1 MILKCGCAN
10 MFDMKRQLI
19 PRYAYLPIVVC
30 IVWNT
35 LVYNMTRFFTN
46 KMPHYDFSIKLDSYI
61 PFVSSFVVIYILS
74 YVLWIIGFLVFAKE
88 SRSLCNELFAAE
100 FVCKTICL
108 FCFVIIPTTMTR
120 ANVPSGGVLNWLTN
134 AVYSLD
140 QPNNLFPSIHCM
152 ESWICFRGA
161 LRCKKV
167 HPMYSKVWFVL
178 AILICMSTVFVKQ
191 HVFVDIIGG
200 IVVAE
205 IGLFLSKKFNLGRAY
220 DVVRHKF
227 ITLVRFKKK
236 TNKVVM
242 KK

>member
-1 MILKCGCAN
+1 
-10 MFDMKRQLI
+10 MFDMKKQLI

-30 IVWNT
+30 LVWNT

-61 PFVSSFVVIYILS
+61 PFVSSFVVIYVLS

-88 SRSLCNELFAAE
+88 SRSLCNEFFAAE

-108 FCFVIIPTTMTR
+108 LCFVIIPTTMTR

-134 AVYSLD
+134 VVYSLD

-205 IGLFLSKKFNLGRAY
+205 IGLFLSKKFNLGRVY
-220 DVVRHKF
+220 DVVRYKF
-227 ITLVRFKKK
+227 ITLVRPKKK
-236 TNKVVM
+236 TNKVVL

>member
-1 MILKCGCAN
+1 
-10 MFDMKRQLI
+10 MFDMKKQLI

-30 IVWNT
+30 LVWNT

-61 PFVSSFVVIYILS
+61 PFVSSFVVIYVLS

-88 SRSLCNELFAAE
+88 SRSLCNEFFAAE

-108 FCFVIIPTTMTR
+108 LCFVIIPTTMTR

-167 HPMYSKVWFVL
+167 HSMYSKVWFVL

-220 DVVRHKF
+220 DVVRYKF
-227 ITLVRFKKK
+227 ITLVRPKKK
-236 TNKVVM
+236 TNKVVL

>member
-10 MFDMKRQLI
+10 MFDMKKQLI

-46 KMPHYDFSIKLDSYI
+46 KMTHYDFSIKLDSYI
-61 PFVSSFVVIYILS
+61 PFVSSFVVIY
-74 YVLWIIGFLVFAKE
+74 
-88 SRSLCNELFAAE
+88 
-100 FVCKTICL
+100 
-108 FCFVIIPTTMTR
+108 IIPTTMTR

-220 DVVRHKF
+220 DVVRYKF

>member
-1 MILKCGCAN
+1 
-10 MFDMKRQLI
+10 MFDMKKQLI

-30 IVWNT
+30 LVWNT

-61 PFVSSFVVIYILS
+61 PFVSSFVVIYVLS

-88 SRSLCNELFAAE
+88 SRSLCNEFFAAE

-108 FCFVIIPTTMTR
+108 LCFVIIPTTMTR

-220 DVVRHKF
+220 DVVRYKF
-227 ITLVRFKKK
+227 ITLVRPKKK
-236 TNKVVM
+236 TNKVIL

>member
-10 MFDMKRQLI
+10 MFDMKKQLI

-46 KMPHYDFSIKLDSYI
+46 KMTHYDFSIKLDSYI

-108 FCFVIIPTTMTR
+108 FCSYFPTFIFSTSLSSIPIAFSIALMQCLYTLSLKS
-120 ANVPSGGVLNWLTN
+120 ASLYKSYLSFSFSDNCSPSLYDGF
-134 AVYSLD
+134 S
-140 QPNNLFPSIHCM
+140 
-152 ESWICFRGA
+152 
-161 LRCKKV
+161 
-167 HPMYSKVWFVL
+167 SK
-178 AILICMSTVFVKQ
+178 IS
-191 HVFVDIIGG
+191 
-200 IVVAE
+200 
-205 IGLFLSKKFNLGRAY
+205 
-220 DVVRHKF
+220 
-227 ITLVRFKKK
+227 
-236 TNKVVM
+236 
-242 KK
+242 

>member
-1 MILKCGCAN
+1 
-10 MFDMKRQLI
+10 MFDMKKQLI

-30 IVWNT
+30 LVWNT

-61 PFVSSFVVIYILS
+61 PFVSSFVVIYVLS

-88 SRSLCNELFAAE
+88 SRSLCNEFFAAE

-108 FCFVIIPTTMTR
+108 LCFVIIPTTMTR

-220 DVVRHKF
+220 DVVRYKF
-227 ITLVRFKKK
+227 ITLVRPKKK
-236 TNKVVM
+236 TNKVVL

>member
-1 MILKCGCAN
+1 

-88 SRSLCNELFAAE
+88 SRSLCNEFFAAE

-108 FCFVIIPTTMTR
+108 LCFVIIPTTMTR

-220 DVVRHKF
+220 DAVRYKF
-227 ITLVRFKKK
+227 IAITKPKKK
-236 TNKVVM
+236 TNKVVL

>member
-1 MILKCGCAN
+1 

-88 SRSLCNELFAAE
+88 SRSLCNEFFAAE

-108 FCFVIIPTTMTR
+108 LCFVIIPTTMTR

-178 AILICMSTVFVKQ
+178 AVLICMSTVFVKQ